1 MDGIKAAADGT
12 QDNITVSDETLTD
25 GESFAKKAKLESIGK
40 DNDSEIKAKTT
51 DGAIETVVDKDNDKS
66 DMIHKEG
73 EKEEKEASSEAVR

>member
-51 DGAIETVVDKDNDKS
+51 DGAIETVVDEDNDKS